1 MIETFLL
8 RCQQR
13 INRLLM
19 QQLSYTMD
27 VPERLQRAMSYVVLN
42 GGKRIRPAL
51 IYAAAEAL
59 NLGWHKLDSVACAIE
74 LIHAY
79 SLVHDDL
86 PAMDNDDFR
95 RGQLTCHKAF
105 DEATAILVGDALQSM
120 AFEVISR
127 DEFLPAEQRIQLI
140 QILAKAAGAAGMV
153 GGQAMDLA
161 ATNRQLSL
169 TELCT
174 IHEFKTGALL
184 KACIEFPLA
193 LCHDKR
199 PVEMALLGYAQA
211 MGLAFQI
218 KDDLL
223 DYAQAIEKQDNQEP
237 SYALLVNYSQT
248 EQKLHELYQRALNEL
263 QFFGQEADYLRG
275 LAEFIIKRTQ

>member
-1 MIETFLL
+1 MIENFIL

-13 INRLLM
+13 INRLLI
-19 QQLSYTMD
+19 QNLSYMTE
-27 VPERLQRAMSYVVLN
+27 VPGRLQQAMSYVVLN

-51 IYAAAEAL
+51 IYATAEAL
-59 NLGWHKLDSVACAIE
+59 GIGWHKLDSVACAIE
-74 LIHAY
+74 FIHAY

-86 PAMDNDDFR
+86 PAMDDDEFR

-105 DEATAILVGDALQSM
+105 DEATAILVGDALQSL

-127 DEFLPAEQRIQLI
+127 DELLPAEQRIHLI

-161 ATNRQLSL
+161 ATNQRL
-169 TELCT
+169 TLPELCT
-174 IHEFKTGALL
+174 IHEYKTGALL
-184 KACIEFPLA
+184 KACVEFPLV
-193 LCHDKR
+193 LCHDKS
-199 PVEMALLGYAQA
+199 PVEMALLSYAQA
-211 MGLAFQI
+211 IGLAFQI

-237 SYALLVNYSQT
+237 SFALLVNYSQT
-248 EQKLHELYQRALNEL
+248 EQKLHELYQQALKAL
-263 QFFGQEADYLRG
+263 QFFGQEADYLRE
-275 LAEFIIKRTQ
+275 LAGFIIKRTQ